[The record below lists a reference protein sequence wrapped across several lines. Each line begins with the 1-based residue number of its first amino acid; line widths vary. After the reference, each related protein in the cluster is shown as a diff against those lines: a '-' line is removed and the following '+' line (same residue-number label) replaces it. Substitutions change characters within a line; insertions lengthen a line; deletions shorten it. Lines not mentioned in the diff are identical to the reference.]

1 MVSRDGT
8 AWIQADLGVTS
19 LIHDVIT
26 QSHSFYP
33 AWVTLYRIE
42 TSQDGMSWEEISFNF
57 TANIDIQTK
66 VVNELP
72 VGTVARFVRLLPL
85 TYEGYPS
92 LRWELVGCFGQG
104 KNTQI
109 L

>member
-1 MVSRDGT
+1 
-8 AWIQADLGVTS
+8 
-19 LIHDVIT
+19 
-26 QSHSFYP
+26 
-33 AWVTLYRIE
+33 
-42 TSQDGMSWEEISFNF
+42 MSWEEISFNF

-104 KNTQI
+104 KIHKFYNFIQFCDI
-109 L
+109 LQ